1 MTPPAAAEIRRAR
14 GMPSCPSVVRAGCSV
29 RTMTAV
35 VGSDPLARLA
45 TLPGV
50 TDAVAAARTSVDTL
64 LRHRVMRRDS
74 ARVTAEASLR
84 TARASAALDG
94 HDIALDDLRAHLGHD
109 LRPATAAG
117 GSDSFR
123 AALGA
128 VRLYAEL
135 GTLRDTWEHAPRQ
148 ALARMHVLV
157 ARGLIADAD
166 LGRPR
171 VATWPAPGAASAAM
185 NDPLGGPGGPAGPVG
200 PLGLGPAPTP
210 AEATARLD
218 GLTELLMARTAAP
231 AIIVAAVVEG
241 ELLAIRPF
249 GGFDGI
255 IARAAGRLVLIS
267 RGLDPKAVTATDV
280 GHIEAGRIDGHRTYA
295 NTHAKAYADA
305 VHAYLGADTHGVGAW
320 VIHYARA
327 VELGARESLAICEAI
342 ARAD

>member
-1 MTPPAAAEIRRAR
+1 
-14 GMPSCPSVVRAGCSV
+14 
-29 RTMTAV
+29 MTAA
-35 VGSDPLARLA
+35 VGSDPIARLA

-109 LRPATAAG
+109 LRPATAAD
-117 GSDSFR
+117 GSGSFR
-123 AALGA
+123 TALGA

-171 VATWPAPGAASAAM
+171 VATWPDPGAASAAM
-185 NDPLGGPGGPAGPVG
+185 DDPLGSPAGPVG

-218 GLTELLMARTAAP
+218 GLTALLMARTAAP
-231 AIIVAAVVEG
+231 AIIVAAIVEG

-295 NTHAKAYADA
+295 NTYAKAYADA
-305 VHAYLGADTHGVGAW
+305 VHAYTRADTHGVGAW
-320 VIHYARA
+320 IMHYAQA